1 MFSGRKKQDV
11 LLKFDTAVGKLAELT
26 LLLELC

>member
-1 MFSGRKKQDV
+1 MFEGGKKDV
-11 LLKFDTAVGKLAELT
+11 LLKFDTAVGKLAELA